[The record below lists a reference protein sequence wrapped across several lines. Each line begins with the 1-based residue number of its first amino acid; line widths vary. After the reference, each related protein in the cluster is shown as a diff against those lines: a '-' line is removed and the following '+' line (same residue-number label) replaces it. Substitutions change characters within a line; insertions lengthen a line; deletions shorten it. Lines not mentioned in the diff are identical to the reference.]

1 MLMPIDTIR
10 DIIWNRDKNMLPESW
25 LNKLMGLLSELRF
38 EDVQIV
44 LSGHGQRLN
53 SCESAE

>member
-10 DIIWNRDKNMLPESW
+10 DTIWNRDKLMLTKSW
-25 LNKLMGLLSELRF
+25 TSKFMGLFSELRF

-44 LSGHGQRLN
+44 LSGQKQRLN

>member
-25 LNKLMGLLSELRF
+25 LNKFMGLLSELLF

-44 LSGHGQRLN
+44 LSGHEQRLN